1 MSILPS
7 SIAQHDHLRVF
18 DEVAE
23 ERFDNLDTGLIITFL
38 MNSLAETAIGTMG
51 FDLGVSGVGGL
62 AQAQTVAERRLV
74 LQNAIKTRKRIG
86 TPGAIKDAI
95 VTLGYS
101 VPVIIEGY
109 GNAPVTYSGTS
120 NYTGAINYNGGNN
133 GWAQFVVVLPEAELI
148 GLTASQIAELV
159 QYVNHYKNARSKLVG
174 IGYYDSLLPE
184 YDGLFTYDGS
194 ADFSGLPTNTIIFV
208 T

>member
-7 SIAQHDHLRVF
+7 SIAQHDHLRIF
-18 DEVAE
+18 DEVADD
-23 ERFDNLDTGLIITFL
+23 RFSNIDTGLIITFL
-38 MNSLAETAIGTMG
+38 MNSLAESAIGTMG
-51 FDLGVSGVGGL
+51 YDLGVSGVGGL
-62 AQAQTVAERRLV
+62 AQANTVAERRLV
-74 LQNAIKTRKRIG
+74 LQNAIRTRKRIG
-86 TPGAIKDAI
+86 TPGAIKDAV

-109 GNAPVTYSGTS
+109 GNAPVNYSGNN
-120 NYTGAINYNGGNN
+120 NYTGSIQYSGGNN
-133 GWAQFVVVLPEAELI
+133 GWAQFVVVLPEAELV
-148 GLTASQIAELV
+148 GLTASEVAELV

-184 YDGLFTYDGS
+184 YDGLFTYDG
-194 ADFSGLPTNTIIFV
+194 AAEYGGLPTNTIIFV

>member
-1 MSILPS
+1 M
-7 SIAQHDHLRVF
+7 
-18 DEVAE
+18 
-23 ERFDNLDTGLIITFL
+23 
-38 MNSLAETAIGTMG
+38 
-51 FDLGVSGVGGL
+51 
-62 AQAQTVAERRLV
+62 
-74 LQNAIKTRKRIG
+74 
-86 TPGAIKDAI
+86 
-95 VTLGYS
+95 
-101 VPVIIEGY
+101 IIEGY